1 MVIGKIAFEFPMHMT
16 LSSIVLRFL
25 TALLVSI
32 ILVKSGNAQEL
43 PFLNRTKI
51 GQEALQRLVRQQVN
65 PPPMQEGAVPLTEV
79 QKDKYTSLKEKTKYV
94 VMTQSA
100 LLGMLIMLPESL
112 SKWDKSEIN
121 RIGPLK
127 HWEKHTFHA
136 PVIDHDRIWVNASH
150 AFLAGN
156 GYHMMCRNLGYSPL
170 ECLGYSA
177 VMSTIHEM
185 ALETFAEYPS
195 IQDLIVTPLGG
206 LAFGE
211 GSYQIQFLIRANDG
225 KVLGSKILGRVVLV
239 LINPLNEVVNT
250 IETLFGGTIKK
261 HQLHMQIGYGNLPT
275 SEHSVNNSTIMSIQ
289 LKGRF

>member
-1 MVIGKIAFEFPMHMT
+1 MKNH
-16 LSSIVLRFL
+16 LSAIVLGFL
-25 TALLVSI
+25 MALLVSI
-32 ILVKSGNAQEL
+32 IFVKSSKAQEL
-43 PFLNRTKI
+43 PFLDRTKI
-51 GQEALQRLVRQQVN
+51 GQEALQRLVRPQGDQS
-65 PPPMQEGAVPLTEV
+65 PMQEGALTLTIEG
-79 QKDKYTSLKEKTKYV
+79 QQDKYTPLKEKTKYV
-94 VMTQSA
+94 VMTQAA

-112 SKWDKSEIN
+112 SKWDKAEIN

-136 PVIDHDRIWVNASH
+136 PVIDHDRMWVNASH

-177 VMSTIHEM
+177 VMSTMHEM

-206 LAFGE
+206 FVFGE
-211 GSYQIQFLIRANDG
+211 GSYHIQLLIRANDS
-225 KVLGSKILGRVVLV
+225 KVLGSKILGRIILV
-239 LINPLNEVVNT
+239 SINPLGKVVDT
-250 IETLFGGTIKK
+250 METLFGETIKK

-275 SEHSVNNSTIMSIQ
+275 SEYPANYRPMMTIQ